1 MFFIGPG
8 IDRTL
13 TDDQFRLVAQIQ
25 GKMVIFGQ
33 CIFKDGENVVVE
45 IPATSFFYILALK
58 RTVFSLDKLQCSRDS
73 SRTVGNESSP
83 CSSWPSAKKDA
94 AFCEAQIDYR
104 CWNLRDKTARKRIEA
119 ILQC

>member
-1 MFFIGPG
+1 M
-8 IDRTL
+8 DRAL
-13 TDDQFRLVAQIQ
+13 TDDQFRLVLQIQ

-73 SRTVGNESSP
+73 SRTVGNECKSLLIL
-83 CSSWPSAKKDA
+83 AFGKKGCR
-94 AFCEAQIDYR
+94 F
-104 CWNLRDKTARKRIEA
+104 
-119 ILQC
+119 